1 LKPEGNMIQIE
12 NQANESPANKIE
24 MIKDLERI
32 ASSNNVKKKAISNLV
47 DYSSIINKNGEK
59 LVYNVLYSGKNDQKA
74 QV

>member
-1 LKPEGNMIQIE
+1 MIQIE